1 MNKGADLRSIQEKL
15 LQIIG
20 DSICLI
26 CYEDFNLKNKTP
38 IMICMEQHN
47 CCQDCTLFLE
57 KCPMCRVDI
66 DDRKFTKNRLM
77 FSLLEEVQK
86 IEELIKG

>member
-1 MNKGADLRSIQEKL
+1 
-15 LQIIG
+15 
-20 DSICLI
+20 
-26 CYEDFNLKNKTP
+26 
-38 IMICMEQHN
+38 
-47 CCQDCTLFLE
+47 
-57 KCPMCRVDI
+57 MCRVDI